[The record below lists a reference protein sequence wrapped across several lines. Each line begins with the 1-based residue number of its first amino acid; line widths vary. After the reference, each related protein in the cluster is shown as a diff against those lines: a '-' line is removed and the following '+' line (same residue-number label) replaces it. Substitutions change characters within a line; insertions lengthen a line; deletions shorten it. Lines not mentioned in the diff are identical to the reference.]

1 MTLNHQRKSC
11 SVRKSAKSILQR
23 RLKRPIFSHRCSE
36 CAVVVHH
43 PNCEPRV
50 VDHSLVSCGS
60 DFLRDVTYTTHIY
73 GKFALHFKINPMNLE
88 AIIPILGML
97 TGIII
102 PVAVFIWQYYDA
114 KGKRDAVVEIAKHI
128 DDPSK
133 LEELLALFDERKK
146 EPIDYRRGGVITLF
160 VGVGLFFLGLF
171 FLGNVFKGIGAL
183 VGLIGVGTMIAGY
196 LYPNTEKELTNAVDQ
211 FEKK

>member
-1 MTLNHQRKSC
+1 
-11 SVRKSAKSILQR
+11 
-23 RLKRPIFSHRCSE
+23 
-36 CAVVVHH
+36 
-43 PNCEPRV
+43 
-50 VDHSLVSCGS
+50 
-60 DFLRDVTYTTHIY
+60 
-73 GKFALHFKINPMNLE
+73 MNLE

-160 VGVGLFFLGLF
+160 VGFGLFFLGLF